1 MILMADKPD
10 LASRSMF
17 HGQEAGFYMKIFL
30 HPLDDYNDQFTA
42 RKTHRF
48 ASSVYEPWGIMKE
61 L

>member
-1 MILMADKPD
+1 MADKPE

-42 RKTHRF
+42 PENAQICFLCRSHGR
-48 ASSVYEPWGIMKE
+48 S
-61 L
+61 